1 MPVIKNQ
8 LLKPKA
14 MDNNNTLKI
23 VPYKAEYASYFE
35 KFNKA
40 WLEEFF
46 VVEPIDKYV
55 LENCE
60 EAILSKGGKIFFAEY
75 EGKIIGTVALMYV
88 EPGVVELTKMA
99 VDKNYRNVGAGK
111 LLCRTGMEEAGKM
124 DADKVM
130 LYSNRKLEAAIG
142 IYRKLGFLEIPLGKG
157 TYQRA
162 DIKMEHVFKK

>member
-1 MPVIKNQ
+1 
-8 LLKPKA
+8 
-14 MDNNNTLKI
+14 MDKSTLKI
-23 VPYKAEYASYFE
+23 VPYKPEYAPYFE

-60 EAILSKGGKIFFAEY
+60 EAILSKGGKIFFAECD
-75 EGKIIGTVALMYV
+75 GKIIGTVALMYV
-88 EPGVVELTKMA
+88 EPDVIELTKMA

-111 LLCRTGMEEAGKM
+111 LLCRTGMEEAEKM
-124 DADKVM
+124 NAAKVM

-142 IYRKLGFLEIPLGKG
+142 IYRKLGFVEIPLGEG

-162 DIKMEHVFKK
+162 DIKMEYVFKK